1 VEPAPRPTIPAM
13 TTQLEFDLSEVGA
26 ADLVTVR
33 GELELASAF
42 ALATRFSEVVEE
54 RTGSLIVD
62 LSDLS
67 FMDST
72 GLNVLLTAFR
82 RLRKRGRAMAV
93 VCPPGPVRRVFELT
107 RMLET
112 LSVCDD
118 RDRAMAAAVVS

>member
-1 VEPAPRPTIPAM
+1 M
-13 TTQLEFDLSEVGA
+13 STQLEFDLTEVGA
-26 ADLVTVR
+26 TDLVTVR

-82 RLRKRGRAMAV
+82 RLRKRGRGMAV

>member
-1 VEPAPRPTIPAM
+1 M
-13 TTQLEFDLSEVGA
+13 TPPLEIDLSQTGD
-26 ADLVTVR
+26 ADVVTVR
-33 GELELASAF
+33 GELEVTSAL
-42 ALATRFSEVVEE
+42 ALATRFGEVVEE
-54 RTGSLIVD
+54 RSGPVIVD
-62 LSDLS
+62 LCDLS

-82 RLRKRGRAMAV
+82 RLRKRGRAMAI

-118 RDRAMAAAVVS
+118 RERAMATAVVR

>member
-1 VEPAPRPTIPAM
+1 M
-13 TTQLEFDLSEVGA
+13 TSQLDIDVSEVGA

-33 GELELASAF
+33 GELEVASAF
-42 ALATRFSEVVEE
+42 GLASRLSEVVEQ
-54 RTGSLIVD
+54 RSGSVIVD
-62 LSDLS
+62 LCDLS

-82 RLRKRGRAMAV
+82 RLRKRGRAMAI
-93 VCPPGPVRRVFELT
+93 VCPPGPVWRVFELT

-118 RDRAMAAAVVS
+118 RDGALAAAVGT